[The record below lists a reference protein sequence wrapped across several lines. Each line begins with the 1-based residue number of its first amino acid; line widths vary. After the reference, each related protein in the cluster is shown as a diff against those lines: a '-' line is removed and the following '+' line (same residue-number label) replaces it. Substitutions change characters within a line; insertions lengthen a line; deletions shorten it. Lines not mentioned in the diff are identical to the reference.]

1 MLLARR
7 AGPANCNAASL
18 HCCFRTERKKHKVK
32 SLVFK
37 GCDRSKYCF
46 LKNMDQVKSVT
57 SECFERVEVDR
68 FLKHYLQWTKL
79 CCWASMPMQHFQ
91 LLRIANAH
99 TCFKARSQQVL
110 VTRYQEPQGSLVPVV
125 GV

>member
-37 GCDRSKYCF
+37 GCDRSKKDEV
-46 LKNMDQVKSVT
+46 LL
-57 SECFERVEVDR
+57 SE
-68 FLKHYLQWTKL
+68 KH
-79 CCWASMPMQHFQ
+79 
-91 LLRIANAH
+91 
-99 TCFKARSQQVL
+99 
-110 VTRYQEPQGSLVPVV
+110 GSS
-125 GV
+125 